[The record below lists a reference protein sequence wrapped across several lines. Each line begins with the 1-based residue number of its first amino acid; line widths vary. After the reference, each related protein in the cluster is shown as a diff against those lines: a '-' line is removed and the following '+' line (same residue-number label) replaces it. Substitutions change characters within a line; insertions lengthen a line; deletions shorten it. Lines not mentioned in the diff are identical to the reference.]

1 MHNIC
6 IFFSRMVQY
15 EPQDWHLAWLC
26 TCIPVMFGL
35 NSLPKNKQNQMYVYV
50 IGSLIFGFGPMLYGA
65 TKYLKTVMV
74 YMQQD
79 SRGTLNL
86 RGLSMK
92 LAVVGLIVQMQI
104 TALYYAIRLIGA
116 WKSKGEKK
124 DS

>member
-1 MHNIC
+1 
-6 IFFSRMVQY
+6 
-15 EPQDWHLAWLC
+15 
-26 TCIPVMFGL
+26 
-35 NSLPKNKQNQMYVYV
+35 MYVYV
-50 IGSLIFGFGPMLYGA
+50 FGSLVLGFGSMLYGA
-65 TKYLKTVMV
+65 TKYLKVVMV

-79 SRGTLNL
+79 SRGTLDL
-86 RGLSMK
+86 RGLSIK

>member
-1 MHNIC
+1 
-6 IFFSRMVQY
+6 
-15 EPQDWHLAWLC
+15 
-26 TCIPVMFGL
+26 MFGL

-65 TKYLKTVMV
+65 TKCLKTVMA

-86 RGLSMK
+86 RGLSIK